1 MTGTTFSEYLTWGSD
16 VLRSAKVDEPR
27 RDARL
32 LLSHASGQP
41 VEWITAHP
49 EADFTAG
56 PTYRRLIE
64 RRRTPFQAVK
74 EGGDRCV
81 RRGGET
87 AAIPIECVAHR
98 QGI

>member
-1 MTGTTFSEYLTWGSD
+1 MDGLGIAAGDHGLSGIMAPP
-16 VLRSAKVDEPR
+16 VAKIEIEFGGPDGDE
-27 RDARL
+27 
-32 LLSHASGQP
+32 G
-41 VEWITAHP
+41 
-49 EADFTAG
+49 
-56 PTYRRLIE
+56 LIE
-64 RRRTPFQAVK
+64 RRRTPFQAMK